1 LFKKIIKYIESEF
14 KGNSLLI
21 TDIMGSLS
29 SKHLIFCFGLAA
41 FAANSPLMAG
51 YSVLSNLQT
60 QVKMLEEK
68 IAIIEE
74 KTALGKQG
82 AQLADGQPILK
93 DNKGV
98 SLGLDV
104 LYFKTQLGGTA
115 FVYSTTG
122 AESPS
127 YPILGSTKEIKF
139 NMDFGLRAH
148 VEKRFIENDWRVG
161 LEYTWFRTT
170 KSNQAKSGIVTS
182 QIPLKGI
189 LILGDGVAFAKS
201 NAEVAWNDLSLYLDK
216 SYFVSQTLLVKPL
229 IGLKSS
235 WILLNQWSRY
245 TGGDLSNNTDHVK
258 DQSKFFGIGPNI
270 GNWLEWFLGKGFSFA
285 GWMDIALEYGMYH
298 IQYKENQ
305 SNLPTSNIVLN
316 QTKHQFSPIFDF
328 GLKVNYG
335 TYFGKNRFYL
345 KAGLGYE
352 MVYFLNQNQ
361 AIQLFN
367 SGADRIQN
375 ISQDLSLNGL
385 NGSISLS
392 F

>member
-1 LFKKIIKYIESEF
+1 
-14 KGNSLLI
+14 
-21 TDIMGSLS
+21 MGSLS
-29 SKHLIFCFGLAA
+29 SKHLIFCFGLAVLG
-41 FAANSPLMAG
+41 ANSPLMAG
-51 YSVLSNLQT
+51 YSVLSNLQK

-68 IAIIEE
+68 IAVIEE

-82 AQLADGQPILK
+82 AQLADGQPILN

-115 FVYSTTG
+115 FVYSTNG
-122 AESPS
+122 AGSP
-127 YPILGSTKEIKF
+127 YPILGNTQEIKF
-139 NMDFGLRAH
+139 NMDFGLRAFL
-148 VEKRFIENDWRVG
+148 EKRFVEQDWRVG

-170 KSNQAKSGIVTS
+170 KSNQTRSNILTS
-182 QIPLKGI
+182 QIPLKGVF
-189 LILGDGVAFAKS
+189 LLDEGVAFAKS
-201 NAEVAWNDLSLYLDK
+201 NAEVVWNDLSLYLDK
-216 SYFVSQTLLVKPL
+216 SYFVSQTLLIKPL

-235 WILLNQWSRY
+235 WILLNQWSQY
-245 TGGDLSNNTDHVK
+245 TGGYLSVNTDHVK
-258 DQSKFFGIGPNI
+258 DQSKFFGIGPSV
-270 GNWLEWFLGKGFSFA
+270 GNWLEWFLGKGFSLA

-305 SNLPTSNIVLN
+305 SNLPSSTIKIS

-335 TYFGKNRFYL
+335 RYFGNNRYYL

-352 MVYFLNQNQ
+352 LVYFLNQNQ
-361 AIQLFN
+361 ALQVFD
-367 SGADRIQN
+367 SSADRIQN
-375 ISQDLSLNGL
+375 IAQDMSLNGL